1 MDIIMKENQV
11 YWIIGLQ
18 KWIVKLKKNIIQHL
32 MMDKT
37 ISTVLNDN
45 VLDSKLFWD
54 ALEIITIIFPYLTT
68 LM

>member
-18 KWIVKLKKNIIQHL
+18 KWIVKLKKNIIQLHT
-32 MMDKT
+32 MDKT
-37 ISTVLNDN
+37 IFTVLNDN

>member
-18 KWIVKLKKNIIQHL
+18 KWIVKLKKNIIQLH
-32 MMDKT
+32 MMDK
-37 ISTVLNDN
+37 IIFIVLNDN

-54 ALEIITIIFPYLTT
+54 ALEIITIISPYLTT

>member
-1 MDIIMKENQV
+1 MGIIMKENQV

-18 KWIVKLKKNIIQHL
+18 KWIVKLKKNIIQLL

-37 ISTVLNDN
+37 IFIVLNDN

-54 ALEIITIIFPYLTT
+54 ALEIITTIFPYLTT

>member
-18 KWIVKLKKNIIQHL
+18 KWIVKLKKNIIQLH

-37 ISTVLNDN
+37 IFIVLNDN

>member
-1 MDIIMKENQV
+1 MGIIMKENQV

-18 KWIVKLKKNIIQHL
+18 KWIVKLKKNIIQLL
-32 MMDKT
+32 MMDK
-37 ISTVLNDN
+37 IIFIVLNDN

-54 ALEIITIIFPYLTT
+54 ALEIITTIFPYLTT